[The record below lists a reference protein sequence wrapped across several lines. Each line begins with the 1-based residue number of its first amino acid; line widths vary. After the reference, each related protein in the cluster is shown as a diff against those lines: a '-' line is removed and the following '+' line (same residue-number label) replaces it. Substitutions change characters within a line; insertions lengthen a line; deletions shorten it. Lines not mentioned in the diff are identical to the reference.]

1 MTQET
6 KEQGCQLLLES
17 HDGYNNKKKK
27 EINAHKC
34 LKFTRNSYK
43 DFMCTVK

>member
-17 HDGYNNKKKK
+17 HDGYNKK
-27 EINAHKC
+27 EEMNAKQNKC
-34 LKFTRNSYK
+34 LKFKETDIKIS
-43 DFMCTVK
+43 CAP

>member
-17 HDGYNNKKKK
+17 HDGYNNK
-27 EINAHKC
+27 EEMNAKQNM
-34 LKFTRNSYK
+34 LKIQRNRYK